1 MALYNLSTVG
11 LILDIFFKIA
21 NQKTQNKNKEIS
33 KVLSPS

>member
-11 LILDIFFKIA
+11 LILDIFFQDSKT
-21 NQKTQNKNKEIS
+21 KTQNKNKEIS